1 MMIKLFL
8 ILSFSLIICLP
19 IFSEDSLN
27 KIFTIIDGI
36 HYHVKSSEKPYSGT
50 IEEYWSS
57 ENIKSIEFYNLG
69 RKSGFEEYYENGQ
82 IKTKAFFKNGE
93 LDGLY
98 QEFYSNGKIQSRG
111 FFKSGKLEGEFLIY
125 FKNGKLMN
133 KSIYNNGIKIECE
146 GMCGKE

>member
-1 MMIKLFL
+1 MIKLFL
-8 ILSFSLIICLP
+8 ISSFSLVICLP
-19 IFSEDSLN
+19 SFSEDNLN

-36 HYHVKSSEKPYSGT
+36 HYHVKSSENHYSGT

-82 IKTKAFFKNGE
+82 IKTKAFFKNGK
-93 LDGLY
+93 LDGFY

-125 FKNGKLMN
+125 FKNGKLMH